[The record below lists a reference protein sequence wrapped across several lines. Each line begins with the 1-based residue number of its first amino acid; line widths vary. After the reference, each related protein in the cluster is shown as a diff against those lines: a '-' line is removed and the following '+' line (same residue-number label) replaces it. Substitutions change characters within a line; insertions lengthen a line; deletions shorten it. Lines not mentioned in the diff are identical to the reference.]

1 MRALYCVQEGRI
13 PFDGS
18 EKDVKE
24 MSTAI
29 KIPFATQENGYDRN
43 QVDRY
48 VQKLADEYRGLQQ
61 MYNDLVEQRS
71 YTPPQPQPA
80 PVPQPQP
87 QPQPQLQA
95 SRPDVNAEAI
105 GKALVDAEVKAIQ
118 IVTEAKSEASRI
130 IGSAY
135 SELGKIQQEKE
146 RVIVEI
152 NGLMRKLKDIVPNME
167 N

>member
-1 MRALYCVQEGRI
+1 MNA
-13 PFDGS
+13 
-18 EKDVKE
+18 
-24 MSTAI
+24 AI

-61 MYNDLVEQRS
+61 MYNDLIEQRN
-71 YTPPQPQPA
+71 YTPPPPVAPVQAPA
-80 PVPQPQP
+80 PAPAPSP
-87 QPQPQLQA
+87 ARSEL
-95 SRPDVNAEAI
+95 NAEAI

-130 IGSAY
+130 IGGAY
-135 SELGKIQQEKE
+135 AELGKIQQEKE
-146 RVIVEI
+146 RVITEI
-152 NGLMRKLKDIVPNME
+152 NSLMRKLKEIVPNVE